1 MTYLKLS
8 IAVLLSLLLMIPSV
22 AQALNIELS
31 FTGSSLPNSG
41 FIPPD
46 TMGAAGPDQFV
57 V

>member
-1 MTYLKLS
+1 
-8 IAVLLSLLLMIPSV
+8 MIPSV